1 MPAYLYIHDYI
12 PVTEAEGPGKRF
24 CIWLQ
29 GCSIRCEGCM
39 AKHTWEIKTGE
50 KIPIRDLVNLIL
62 STKEIEGVTILGG
75 EPMDQSK
82 ALSVLLKE
90 IKQAGLSV
98 LLFTGYL
105 MEHLM
110 KDPEKKAVFELCDIV
125 IDGPYIKEQ
134 TDFSRPLAGSANQRI
149 FFLSERYHELTA
161 PNKVEIRM
169 TRQGKITVNGML
181 PETLLNELLSG
192 FNRPPE

>member
-1 MPAYLYIHDYI
+1 MSAHLYVYDYI
-12 PVTEAEGPGKRF
+12 PVTEVEGPGKRF
-24 CIWLQ
+24 SIWLQ

-39 AKHTWEIKTGE
+39 AKHTWEPEAGE
-50 KIPIRDLVNLIL
+50 KMSVNDLINLIL

-82 ALSVLLKE
+82 ALLMLLKE
-90 IKQAGLSV
+90 IKQTGLSV

-105 MEHLM
+105 MEQLM
-110 KDPEKKAVFELCDIV
+110 KDPEKEAVLKLCDIV
-125 IDGPYIKEQ
+125 IDGPYLKNQ

-149 FFLSERYHELTA
+149 FFLSDRYHELTE

-181 PETLLNELLSG
+181 PETLLNELLSD
-192 FNRPPE
+192 FNRPSE